1 MLHAGRAQS
10 SGSGAMRQGIG
21 KAQTDFEKRVAK
33 EAAQQAGRTAVNA
46 ASSAGKTA
54 FMDIQ
59 EYAKENPA
67 SIQLMSFFAGLG
79 LTVFS
84 VLGVINPINTFNPE
98 QYLQCVYNMFFG
110 IAVVICDGPP
120 KLYNRC
126 FNAQDILF
134 KYFFFLANPTGRALF
149 YFYVGTNVI
158 FVLPENNLWRMIY
171 FALGGTL
178 MVIGVFMLFVRY
190 CWDRVAPPKKG
201 PHDGRL
207 SDPAPIVI

>member
-1 MLHAGRAQS
+1 
-10 SGSGAMRQGIG
+10 MRQGIG

-46 ASSAGKTA
+46 
-54 FMDIQ
+54 
-59 EYAKENPA
+59 A

-120 KLYNRC
+120 KLWNRC
-126 FNAQDILF
+126 CNAQDFLF
-134 KYFFFLANPTGRALF
+134 KYFFFLANPTGRAIF

-178 MVIGVFMLFVRY
+178 MVIGLFMLFVRY
-190 CWDRVAPPKKG
+190 CWDRVSPPKKG

-207 SDPAPIVI
+207 SDP